1 MSERQGARQ
10 TKASGG
16 RGAGVISARSFVASL
31 AVLAALMLAAGVLTR
46 LVPAG
51 SYERSAGADGALVV
65 VPGSYV
71 ETARPDYPAWRWLT
85 APFEVLASE
94 DAALAIVIIA
104 FIAVVGGAFAAMR
117 EAGVLAESV
126 RLLAERFKARRMAL
140 LAVLCLFF
148 MAIGSFMGVFEEVV
162 PLVPIAIAL
171 SLSFGWDVFAGL
183 GMSILAV
190 GFGFSSAVANPFS
203 VGTAQRLAGVPML
216 SGSGFR
222 LVVFACVYALYLTF
236 MVGYVRRLERKGLGS
251 TMDRAD
257 GSPVSASAYGS
268 GSAGSPGSAG
278 DTGRA
283 GPDQGATSPA
293 APFVSR
299 GVRFFGWSALVL
311 AILVLLSSVTRVGAD
326 YVLPAIALGFLVI
339 GVGAA
344 LAAGVRLGAVARSFG
359 TGALG
364 VLPAGLLILMAL
376 SVKRIVVAGGI
387 MDTALY
393 AASGLMER
401 ASGYGA
407 AALMYGVVLVMNFFI
422 GSASAKA
429 FLLIPV
435 LAPLADLTGLS
446 RQLAVQAFVFGDGF
460 SNMLYPTNAVLLIS
474 LGLAGMSWGAW
485 FKKTWRLQLATLAL
499 TMGLLMVAV
508 AIGYA

>member
-1 MSERQGARQ
+1 MAERHDGTQA
-10 TKASGG
+10 KESGG
-16 RGAGVISARSFVASL
+16 RGAAVISARSFVASL

-46 LVPAG
+46 VVPAG
-51 SYERSAGADGALVV
+51 SYARAPGADGSLVV
-65 VPGSYV
+65 VPGSYA

-85 APFEVLASE
+85 APAEVLASD
-94 DAALAIVIIA
+94 DAALAVVIIA

-190 GFGFSSAVANPFS
+190 GFGFSAAVANPFS

-222 LVVFACVYALYLTF
+222 ILSFACVYALYLAF
-236 MVGYVRRLERKGLGS
+236 MVAYVRRLERKGAGS
-251 TMDRAD
+251 TIDPGVGA
-257 GSPVSASAYGS
+257 PASASALGS
-268 GSAGSPGSAG
+268 GSAGAPGSAG
-278 DTGRA
+278 DTGLA
-283 GPDQGATSPA
+283 GPDLVATPPA
-293 APFVSR
+293 AQSVSR
-299 GVRFFGWSALVL
+299 GVRFFGRSALVL
-311 AILVLLSSVTRVGAD
+311 AVLVLLSSVTRVGSD
-326 YVLPAIALGFLVI
+326 YVLPVIALGFLVI
-339 GVGAA
+339 GTGAA
-344 LAAGVRLGAVARSFG
+344 LAAGLRLGKVARAFG

-376 SVKRIVVAGGI
+376 SVKRIVVEGGI

-393 AASGLMER
+393 AASGLMEE

-407 AALMYGVVLVMNFFI
+407 AALMYGVVLFMNFFI

-429 FLLIPV
+429 FLLVPV

-499 TMGLLMVAV
+499 TMGLLMLAVAV
-508 AIGYA
+508 GYA

>member
-126 RLLAERFKARRMAL
+126 RLLAECFKARRMAL

-236 MVGYVRRLERKGLGS
+236 MVGYVRRLERKGSGS
-251 TMDRAD
+251 TIDRAV
-257 GSPVSASAYGS
+257 GAPVSASTSGS
-268 GSAGSPGSAG
+268 GSAGAPGAAV

-283 GPDQGATSPA
+283 GQVA
-293 APFVSR
+293 R

-311 AILVLLSSVTRVGAD
+311 ALLVLLSSVTRVGSD

-339 GVGAA
+339 GTGAA

-359 TGALG
+359 GGAVG

-407 AALMYGVVLVMNFFI
+407 AALMYGIVLFMNFFI

-429 FLLIPV
+429 FLLVPV

-474 LGLAGMSWGAW
+474 LGLAGMSWGRW
-485 FKKTWRLQLATLAL
+485 FRYTWRLQLATLAM

>member
-1 MSERQGARQ
+1 MAERHDVSQA
-10 TKASGG
+10 KESGG
-16 RGAGVISARSFVASL
+16 RGAAVISARSFVASL

-46 LVPAG
+46 VVPAG
-51 SYERSAGADGALVV
+51 SYARAPGPDGSLVV
-65 VPGSYV
+65 VPGSYA
-71 ETARPDYPAWRWLT
+71 ETAKPDYPAWRWLT
-85 APFEVLASE
+85 APAEVLASE

-190 GFGFSSAVANPFS
+190 GFGFSAAVANPFS

-222 LVVFACVYALYLTF
+222 ILSFACVYALYLAF
-236 MVGYVRRLERKGLGS
+236 MVAYVRRLERKGAGS
-251 TMDRAD
+251 TIDPGVGVPA
-257 GSPVSASAYGS
+257 SASALGS
-268 GSAGSPGSAG
+268 GYADAPGS
-278 DTGRA
+278 A
-283 GPDQGATSPA
+283 GPDQGATPPA
-293 APFVSR
+293 APSVAR

-311 AILVLLSSVTRVGAD
+311 AILVLLSSVTRVGSD
-326 YVLPAIALGFLVI
+326 YVLPVIALGFLVI
-339 GVGAA
+339 GTGAA
-344 LAAGVRLGAVARSFG
+344 LAAGLRPGKVARAFG
-359 TGALG
+359 SGALG

-393 AASGLMER
+393 AASSLMER

-407 AALMYGVVLVMNFFI
+407 AALMYGIVLFMNFFI

-429 FLLIPV
+429 FLLVPV

-499 TMGLLMVAV
+499 TMGLLMLAVAV
-508 AIGYA
+508 GYA